1 MEDEAI
7 PQWAIDEAMK
17 RLNEAFGFVLYNNE
31 SGATKVLARMIAKH
45 EKPPVDLDEEAVKR
59 VLWAAFPHAVIC
71 SEAKARALAQYKKE
85 IGRDC

>member
-1 MEDEAI
+1 MAYEAI
-7 PQWAIDEAMK
+7 PQWALDEAMK
-17 RLNEAFGFVLYNNE
+17 RLKEELGCVLYGKE

-45 EKPPVDLDEEAVKR
+45 EKPPIDPDEEAVKR